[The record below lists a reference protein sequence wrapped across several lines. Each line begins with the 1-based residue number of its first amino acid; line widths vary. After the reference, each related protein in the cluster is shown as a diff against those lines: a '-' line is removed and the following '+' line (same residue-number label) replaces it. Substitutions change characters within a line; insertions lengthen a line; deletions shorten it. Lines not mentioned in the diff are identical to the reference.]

1 MSCQASQESKHTG
14 VHLEKRE
21 TLGGGE
27 VKDVPSD
34 DECDPA
40 VECFSVVYRGEST
53 ARRKPTLH
61 SLLLR
66 PDIFSCGLLGFTFTL
81 LPPPPPP
88 PRVSFAFA
96 PVLVTCG
103 AFAVWFLVQH
113 SYFYSTVSAAC
124 HRSVAWRRRP
134 SFDHTKKHNRDCH
147 LYFPTRPLKRQRS
160 EKHVT
165 LIKKTKKT
173 ILCALFVCCPSLCFQ
188 RPVMNSACRLCV
200 IGKTSREP
208 EFTILNQPA
217 AAQAD

>member
-21 TLGGGE
+21 TLGVGE

-53 ARRKPTLH
+53 ARRKPTLR

-147 LYFPTRPLKRQRS
+147 LYFPTRPLKCQRS

-165 LIKKTKKT
+165 LIKKKKKK
-173 ILCALFVCCPSLCFQ
+173 LSSVPSLFVFPASVFSGPS
-188 RPVMNSACRLCV
+188 
-200 IGKTSREP
+200 
-208 EFTILNQPA
+208 
-217 AAQAD
+217 